1 MSIRLDPNPLPDLLA
16 AIQQSEQN
24 LNTATQQVAS
34 GRRVN
39 QLSDDPAASASIVLN
54 HNQASQDDQF
64 LQNAATLQPQLQ
76 VADSSLSDVVT
87 ALTRALSLGTE
98 GANGTL
104 NTGDRLAI
112 AQEVQGIQTQ
122 LVSLANTSYQG
133 AYLFAGTAVGT
144 QPFTLNTTT
153 GVVTYNGNTNLTSVE
168 ISNGN
173 SIQTKVPGSQL
184 FLNAAG
190 SVFTAVQDLNTA
202 LQSNTNIGAA
212 VTEVQNALTTLSTQ
226 RVFYGNALNQLSSS
240 EDFLNQ
246 DKLNLSTQANSL
258 IGADLATAAANLVQA
273 QTDEQATLNA
283 TGRVLS
289 LPNLLTYLPPA

>member
-87 ALTRALSLGTE
+87 ALTRALTLGTE

-184 FLNAAG
+184 FLNTAG

-246 DKLNLSTQANSL
+246 DKLNLSTQDNSL